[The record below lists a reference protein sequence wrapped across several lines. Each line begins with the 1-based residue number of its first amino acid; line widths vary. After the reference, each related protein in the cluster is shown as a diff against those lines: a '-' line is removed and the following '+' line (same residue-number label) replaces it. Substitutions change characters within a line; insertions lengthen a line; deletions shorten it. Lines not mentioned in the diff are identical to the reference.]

1 MKRTFLF
8 SLLSLTLS
16 QLAKSN
22 KGKAT
27 VRPFKLLRLIFKL
40 RNQRDLCLI
49 SQKTR
54 LLSYQLQ
61 TPF

>member
-1 MKRTFLF
+1 MKRYSAFYL
-8 SLLSLTLS
+8 LLSS

-22 KGKAT
+22 KEKAI

-40 RNQRDLCLI
+40 RNQRNLCLI

-54 LLSYQLQ
+54 LLSYQLRI
-61 TPF
+61 PF